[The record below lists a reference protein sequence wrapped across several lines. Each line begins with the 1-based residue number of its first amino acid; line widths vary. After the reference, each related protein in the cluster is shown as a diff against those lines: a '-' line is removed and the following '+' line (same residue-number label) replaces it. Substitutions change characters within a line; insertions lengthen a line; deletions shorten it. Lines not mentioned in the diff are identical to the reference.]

1 MLSNTLFKKR
11 RVLRKNEIQKLLNEQ
26 DQMSV
31 KFLRKELE
39 VGCILDVVLK
49 EKSVANNTIILS
61 IIYNESYD
69 KNRLY
74 HDDADLLIG
83 TTCQNIFNQLKEDWP
98 RASIILFENLSQE
111 LCNIEF
117 CKIVSAM
124 QKIKQYKYVVF
135 DDLSHEPYV
144 LQKSLSSILNM
155 NRVFFPIIY
164 TDASNTS
171 IKSDISLQNKDVYY
185 LKYPVRNVSAS
196 CSFITTSGIFLN
208 TPFEI
213 YTFACD
219 KSLFYS
225 FLINHECCMTK
236 LYHLQK

>member
-31 KFLRKELE
+31 RFLRKELE

-49 EKSVANNTIILS
+49 EKLNTIDMITLC
-61 IIYNESYD
+61 IIYSDSYD

-74 HDDADLLIG
+74 YDDTDLLIG
-83 TTCQNIFNQLKEDWP
+83 TTNANIFNQLKFDYP
-98 RASIILFENLSQE
+98 NASIILFENMCPE
-111 LCNIEF
+111 LCSVEF

-135 DDLSHEPYV
+135 DDLLHEPYI
-144 LQKSLSSILNM
+144 LQKNLFSILNT
-155 NRVFFPIIY
+155 NRVFFPIVF
-164 TDASNTS
+164 TDASNTT

-185 LKYPVRNVSAS
+185 IKYPVRNVSAS

-208 TPFEI
+208 TPLEI
-213 YTFACD
+213 YTFAFD